1 MTMSWNRCLIVWAL
15 AAATEVPAAVDP
27 GQAVTPTQVADGI
40 VAFIAPESN
49 SMLVNGNSVAI
60 IGDDG
65 VLVVDSGH
73 FPSLTRRVIAEIRQ
87 RTEKPVRFV
96 VNTHWHPDH
105 VTGNAEYRRAFP
117 GVTIVSTEYTRAQ
130 MAMRLAKYLGSKEEA
145 EGYSTIYRGALR
157 SGKNAAG
164 QPLKPVER
172 HFMEQEVVNGEILAR
187 ERLWETPL
195 TLPDATFNSSVSV
208 YLGKREVRILW
219 LGRGNTG
226 GDAIIYVP
234 DSRVV
239 MTGDLVVSPTPYAY
253 GSYLTEWRQTLHRLM
268 DLDATAIVPGHG
280 PVQRDWAYIKRLDA
294 LLGAV
299 LAQVAQGESQGRSL
313 ADIRK
318 TLDVEE
324 FRRQFCGDDQERSL
338 AFKIG
343 FVEPATERAYQESK
357 LADEE

>member
-1 MTMSWNRCLIVWAL
+1 
-15 AAATEVPAAVDP
+15 
-27 GQAVTPTQVADGI
+27 
-40 VAFIAPESN
+40 
-49 SMLVNGNSVAI
+49 
-60 IGDDG
+60 
-65 VLVVDSGH
+65 
-73 FPSLTRRVIAEIRQ
+73 
-87 RTEKPVRFV
+87 
-96 VNTHWHPDH
+96 
-105 VTGNAEYRRAFP
+105 
-117 GVTIVSTEYTRAQ
+117 
-130 MAMRLAKYLGSKEEA
+130 
-145 EGYSTIYRGALR
+145 
-157 SGKNAAG
+157 
-164 QPLKPVER
+164 
-172 HFMEQEVVNGEILAR
+172 
-187 ERLWETPL
+187 
-195 TLPDATFNSSVSV
+195 V